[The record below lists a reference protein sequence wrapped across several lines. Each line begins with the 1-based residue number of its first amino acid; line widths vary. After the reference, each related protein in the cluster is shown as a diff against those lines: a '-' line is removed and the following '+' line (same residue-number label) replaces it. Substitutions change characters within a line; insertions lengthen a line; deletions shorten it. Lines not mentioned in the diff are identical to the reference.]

1 MSVVASSTTTLVAL
15 KALNGANSDISRAS
29 ERLATGLKVNRAGD
43 DPAGIGKANL
53 LKAELGSYG
62 QVKRNLSNAIGDME
76 RVGSALNTMS
86 NHLIE
91 MRSIA
96 MAAASTSAAD
106 TGLVTAYQESFDQL
120 GDALDQITDNLEIS
134 GSQVLDGDFD
144 EDIQVGIYDG
154 DVKNVTFGDVT
165 ATTLGLA
172 RDDVTLAS
180 GDTSMLETIDDAI
193 NTVALELAKV
203 GGYQNSF
210 AASDE
215 IADSSILSKTS
226 EYKNIMDADLALEA
240 TNLAAARIRQDA
252 STAVLAQ
259 ANSMNRTITDY
270 LLTGAMG

>member
-1 MSVVASSTTTLVAL
+1 MSIVASSTTTLVAL
-15 KALNGANSDISRAS
+15 KALNTANSDIGRSS
-29 ERLATGLKVNRAGD
+29 ERLATGQKVNRAGD

-53 LKAELGSYG
+53 LKAELGSYS
-62 QVKRNLSNAIGDME
+62 QVKRNISDASGNME

-86 NHLIE
+86 NYLIE

-96 MAAASTSAAD
+96 MAAASASAAD

-120 GDALDQITDNLEIS
+120 GDAMDQITNNLKIS
-134 GSQVLDGDFD
+134 DSVVLDGTFSKDF
-144 EDIQVGIYDG
+144 QVGIYDG
-154 DVKNVTFGDVT
+154 DVKTVEFGDVT
-165 ATTLGLA
+165 ATTLGVA
-172 RDDVTLAS
+172 RGDVTLAS
-180 GDTSMLETIDDAI
+180 GDTSMLATIDDAI

-210 AASDE
+210 VASDE
-215 IADSSILSKTS
+215 MADSNILSKTA
-226 EYKNIMDADLALEA
+226 EYKTIMDADLALEA

-270 LLTGAMG
+270 LLNGALA